1 MRGIIVTT
9 DNTINIMDFK
19 EPVIDTVGDTVGGTP
34 ETVWPRRL
42 AAPYIMIV
50 NGEGRLSGLP
60 LNIFGSYLYAMDQ
73 HGDPIVGDILILRE
87 SGNDW
92 AGLTGSDIY
101 MLIDLTAQ
109 VLQGAVCDDVSK
121 GTAISDPSS
130 LTKQEEFLCYDFG
143 ILKK

>member
-9 DNTINIMDFK
+9 DNTINIMDLK
-19 EPVIDTVGDTVGGTP
+19 EPVIDTVGNAVGGTP

-50 NGEGRLSGLP
+50 NGEGRLEGLP

-73 HGDPIVGDILILRE
+73 HGNPIVGDILILRE

-92 AGLTGSDIY
+92 AGLRDCDISLLTK
-101 MLIDLTAQ
+101 LIDQ
-109 VLQGAVCDDVSK
+109 MLQRVGADTK
-121 GTAISDPSS
+121 GGA
-130 LTKQEEFLCYDFG
+130 G
-143 ILKK
+143 N